1 MSVHSFSLVPAAYVL
16 LLRQAPGRASDPAPA
31 TAAIA
36 LAGTSRPRP
45 DVPAPGVSTV
55 PAPLAGTVPPGTAAP
70 RSPGSSAAGTEVLLQ
85 LRRNTGYMDG
95 YWATG
100 AAGHVESGESVLQAA
115 CREAREEVGVVL
127 APEDLSPLTAMHRS
141 NDVGGAAVEQRVDF
155 FFRPHLAGDPHRPGA
170 REGRRAR
177 LVLPHR
183 PARPR
188 PGARARGPD
197 LAGQGARR
205 RGGGPGNHH
214 LRLHPGPGRR
224 PLRGGPALS
233 VRSALGRVGASGGPD
248 PRPTGAAETRKD
260 PGDGGA
266 WPPPTPQ
273 EELFRDL
280 AGRTPGFVAI

>member
-16 LLRQAPGRASDPAPA
+16 LLRQAPGRTSDPAPT

-45 DVPAPGVSTV
+45 GVLAPPAGTV
-55 PAPLAGTVPPGTAAP
+55 PAPSAGTVPPGTAAP

-127 APEDLSPLTAMHRS
+127 TPEDLSTLTAMHRS

-155 FFRPHLAGDPHRPGA
+155 FFTARTWQGTPTVQEHEKDAGLGWFSLTDLPALVPAH
-170 REGRRAR
+170 ERA
-177 LVLPHR
+177 VLTWL
-183 PARPR
+183 
-188 PGARARGPD
+188 ARA
-197 LAGQGARR
+197 L
-205 RGGGPGNHH
+205 
-214 LRLHPGPGRR
+214 
-224 PLRGGPALS
+224 
-233 VRSALGRVGASGGPD
+233 
-248 PRPTGAAETRKD
+248 
-260 PGDGGA
+260 DGGDA
-266 WPPPTPQ
+266 VPAITT
-273 EELFRDL
+273 F
-280 AGRTPGFVAI
+280 GFSPGQDVAHYGVARH

>member
-55 PAPLAGTVPPGTAAP
+55 PAPSAGTVPPGTAAP

-115 CREAREEVGVVL
+115 CREARE
-127 APEDLSPLTAMHRS
+127 
-141 NDVGGAAVEQRVDF
+141 RVDF
-155 FFRPHLAGDPHRPGA
+155 FFTARTWQGTPTVQEHEKDAGLGWFSLTDLPALVPAH
-170 REGRRAR
+170 ERA
-177 LVLPHR
+177 VLTWL
-183 PARPR
+183 
-188 PGARARGPD
+188 ARA
-197 LAGQGARR
+197 L
-205 RGGGPGNHH
+205 
-214 LRLHPGPGRR
+214 
-224 PLRGGPALS
+224 
-233 VRSALGRVGASGGPD
+233 
-248 PRPTGAAETRKD
+248 
-260 PGDGGA
+260 DGGEA
-266 WPPPTPQ
+266 VPAITT
-273 EELFRDL
+273 F
-280 AGRTPGFVAI
+280 GFSPGQDVAHYGVARH

>member
-45 DVPAPGVSTV
+45 DVPAPLAGTISAPTAGTVPASGASTV

-70 RSPGSSAAGTEVLLQ
+70 RSPGSPAAGTEVLLQ

-100 AAGHVESGESVLQAA
+100 AAGHVESGESVLQTA

-127 APEDLSPLTAMHRS
+127 TPEDLSPLTAMHRS

-155 FFRPHLAGDPHRPGA
+155 FFTARTWQGTPTVQEHEKDAGLSWFPLTALPALVPAH
-170 REGRRAR
+170 ERA
-177 LVLPHR
+177 VLTWL
-183 PARPR
+183 
-188 PGARARGPD
+188 ARA
-197 LAGQGARR
+197 L
-205 RGGGPGNHH
+205 
-214 LRLHPGPGRR
+214 
-224 PLRGGPALS
+224 
-233 VRSALGRVGASGGPD
+233 
-248 PRPTGAAETRKD
+248 
-260 PGDGGA
+260 DGGEA
-266 WPPPTPQ
+266 VPAITT
-273 EELFRDL
+273 F
-280 AGRTPGFVAI
+280 GFTPGQDIAHYGVARH